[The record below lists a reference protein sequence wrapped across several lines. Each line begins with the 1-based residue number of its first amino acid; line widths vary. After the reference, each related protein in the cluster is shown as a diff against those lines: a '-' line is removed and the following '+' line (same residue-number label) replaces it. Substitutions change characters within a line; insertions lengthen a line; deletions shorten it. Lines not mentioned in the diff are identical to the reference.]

1 MKFISQFSTIRF
13 MDLLG
18 TNGSPVSEW
27 NQTTLPNQDTQ
38 AASSGISI
46 DLLCKI
52 VNRSGRNAW
61 ISIPHLASDDYVSNL
76 ATYLQS
82 HISSSATI
90 YVEYSNEVWNSFF
103 AQGKY
108 AIDQAKALG
117 LSNAHV
123 FYGTRSLQIYN
134 IFTSVFGSSAASRL
148 KLVISYQAV
157 SKWVADQILTA
168 TVLVNNVNVTV
179 ASVASVIASA
189 PYYDCNS
196 IGNTVNTALVA
207 TQTVASVITT
217 CQNQFGSLNSTL
229 TTENTVS
236 AAYGNISMGA
246 YEAGTS
252 ISEQQTIYNGAENP
266 AATANFIAANRDPGM
281 YNIYKTLLNDY
292 KQFNFTKTAPLML
305 YSSVGLPS
313 KYGSWGVLD
322 YMDQVNETPTHP
334 KFQAIVDFN
343 QGL

>member
-1 MKFISQFSTIRF
+1 

-27 NQTTLPNQDTQ
+27 NQTTLANQDTQ
-38 AASSGISI
+38 AVASGISI

-61 ISIPHLASDDYVSNL
+61 INIPHLASDNYVSTL
-76 ATYLQS
+76 ASYLQAN
-82 HISSSATI
+82 ISSSATI
-90 YVEYSNEVWNSFF
+90 YIEYSNEVWNSFF

-108 AIDQAKALG
+108 AIDQAKALN
-117 LSNAHV
+117 LANAHV

-134 IFTSVFGSSAASRL
+134 IFTSVFGTSAASRL

-157 SKWVADQILTA
+157 SKWVADQILTT

-189 PYYDCNS
+189 PYYDCKS
-196 IGNTVNTALVA
+196 IGNTVNTAIVA
-207 TQTVASVITT
+207 TQDASSVITT
-217 CQNQFGSLNSTL
+217 CQNQFSSLNSTL

-236 AAYGNISMGA
+236 ATYGNISMGA

-252 ISEQQTIYNGAENP
+252 ISEQQTIYNGAETP
-266 AATANFIAANRDPGM
+266 AATTNFIAANRDPGM
-281 YNIYKTLLNDY
+281 YNIYKTLLYDY
-292 KQFNFTKTAPLML
+292 KQFNFTKTAPLMV

-313 KYGSWGVLD
+313 KYCSWGVLD

-334 KFQAIVDFN
+334 KLQAILDFN